1 MGACCVE
8 CDEKSFM
15 FAFLVYCTF
24 LKSPCINLVFDPAGL
39 CVNKVF
45 WVAASHERQEA
56 SPAPPLPAP
65 AAATAAATAAKADCA
80 ERQCRKQHFSRKRSS
95 SWQPTEQIR
104 AAQQLTDEQMGQL
117 VRQARHAPRLPAP
130 KLHHQHAQAQARH
143 PAAAAAAAVRR
154 ARKAPAAVTVVR

>member
-1 MGACCVE
+1 
-8 CDEKSFM
+8 M

-65 AAATAAATAAKADCA
+65 AAATAVAAPVAPKGKGKFQRDTHSFSETAATSEQK
-80 ERQCRKQHFSRKRSS
+80 KQKE
-95 SWQPTEQIR
+95 QKLAPTE
-104 AAQQLTDEQMGQL
+104 
-117 VRQARHAPRLPAP
+117 PSCC
-130 KLHHQHAQAQARH
+130 HQVLA
-143 PAAAAAAAVRR
+143 
-154 ARKAPAAVTVVR
+154 